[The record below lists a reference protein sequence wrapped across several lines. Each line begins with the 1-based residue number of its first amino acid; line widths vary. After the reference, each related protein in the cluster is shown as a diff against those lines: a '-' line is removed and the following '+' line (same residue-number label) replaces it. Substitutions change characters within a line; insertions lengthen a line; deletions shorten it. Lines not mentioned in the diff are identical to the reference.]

1 MESRRPGKLEL
12 LVALTSTLL
21 MLWLTLP
28 EHQRQLLTMQAAAA
42 GRDLAGRL
50 ARAQGHAG
58 MGDELDGHA
67 RARQHYGAAYR
78 LSRLRDH
85 LAAQLDRLR
94 P

>member
-12 LVALTSTLL
+12 ALAVASTLL
-21 MLWLTLP
+21 MVWLTLP
-28 EHQRQLLTMQAAAA
+28 EHQRQLLTMQATAA

-58 MGDELDGHA
+58 MGDELDGHTT
-67 RARQHYGAAYR
+67 ARQHYGAAYR
-78 LSRLRDH
+78 LSRLRDQ
-85 LAAQLDRLR
+85 LAVHLDRLR